1 MQADANLDRARRKLF
16 RNGRG
21 SGDRTWRASEG
32 DEERVSLR
40 VDLDPALSR
49 AGRADHP
56 PVLGKGLCIALGA
69 E

>member
-1 MQADANLDRARRKLF
+1 MQADANLDRARRELLGE
-16 RNGRG
+16 GRG
-21 SGDRTWRASEG
+21 SGDRTGGASEG
-32 DEERVSLR
+32 EEKRVSLR

-69 E
+69 K